1 MLPLDP
7 SQLGALV
14 RTWLDEDVGRG
25 DVTTTA
31 TITPGTMGRARI
43 EARQAAVVAG
53 VEVAAAC
60 FEELAGD
67 EVKWVTEVEDG
78 GAVEPGQVIARLE
91 GPLATILVGERTAL
105 NILQRLSGVATMTA
119 RFVAAVEGT
128 GASIVDTRKTTPGLR
143 VLEKYAVG
151 VGGGRNHR
159 MGLDDG
165 VLIKDNHIAAA
176 GGIDVAV
183 QRAKEHST
191 HGLKIEVEVADLRGL
206 DVAIEAGA
214 DIVMLDNMEPD
225 LVAEAVK
232 LTNGRAVLEASGGIN
247 IDNVREFAATG
258 VDLISVGALTHSA
271 PAIDIALEV
280 ESL

>member
-1 MLPLDP
+1 
-7 SQLGALV
+7 
-14 RTWLDEDVGRG
+14 
-25 DVTTTA
+25 
-31 TITPGTMGRARI
+31 
-43 EARQAAVVAG
+43 
-53 VEVAAAC
+53 
-60 FEELAGD
+60 
-67 EVKWVTEVEDG
+67 
-78 GAVEPGQVIARLE
+78 
-91 GPLATILVGERTAL
+91 
-105 NILQRLSGVATMTA
+105 MTA
-119 RFVAAVEGT
+119 RFVEAIEGT

-183 QRAKEHST
+183 KRAKEHST
-191 HGLKIEVEVADLRGL
+191 HGLKIEVEVADLEGL

-214 DIVMLDNMEPD
+214 DIVMLDNMPPEI
-225 LVAEAVK
+225 VTEAVK
-232 LTNGRAVLEASGGIN
+232 LAAGRVVLEASGGIN
-247 IDNVREFAATG
+247 INNVREFASTG